1 MKKFP
6 LWVFK
11 YVKPF
16 KGLIVVS
23 IVTMLINSGITSYL
37 AYFIKDIVNTVFVT
51 KDEKMIKLIPIILF
65 SLVFIK
71 GIAFFINYYSMAY
84 IGQRAVANL
93 REDLYEKVLKLPLE
107 NFLKESPGTFI
118 SKILND
124 TALLQDLMVRQVATI
139 LRNTLTAIGLIGVV
153 IYQDWKLA
161 LFGFVGL
168 PLIGVII
175 SKIGKRIKRYT
186 HRMQERLAVLTDHL
200 FTGVKNIKEIKLFIL
215 ENRFLKNFK
224 LDNDKY
230 VKQFMKI
237 KKVEGIYPPTVEVI
251 ASIMVGVLIFY
262 GGKRIVSGTL
272 TPGTFFSFIIAMIM
286 AYEPVRKIG
295 QNLNKIQQ
303 SSSVAERIK
312 EILDQPDEYELKSG
326 ENDLKET
333 IKQVEFKNVSF
344 KYPTSSDYV
353 LKDINLIFEKGKKY
367 AIVGKTGSGKSS
379 LVGLIP
385 RFYDPTKGKILI
397 NGKDI
402 KDFDLRSLRRKIG
415 YISQDIVLFRGTVLE
430 NITIGNPSAGFKEVV
445 TAAKIANIHDFILT
459 LSEGYN
465 TLIGEG
471 GIGLS
476 GGQKQRIAI
485 ARAILRNPDI
495 LILDEATSALDS
507 ETEKAVQR
515 AIDEKFKDRILITI
529 AHRLSTVINSDLIVF
544 LKNGEVVAS
553 GNHEEL
559 YNKVEEYK
567 KLCDIQFSN
576 PLT

>member
-71 GIAFFINYYSMAY
+71 GVAFFINYYSMAY

-139 LRNTLTAIGLIGVV
+139 SRNTLTAIGLIGVV

-168 PLIGVII
+168 PLIGVVI

-186 HRMQERLAVLTDHL
+186 HRMQDRLAVLTDHL

-272 TPGTFFSFIIAMIM
+272 TPGAFFSFIIAMIM

-353 LKDINLIFEKGKKY
+353 LKNINLIFEKGKKY

-495 LILDEATSALDS
+495 LVLDEATSALDS